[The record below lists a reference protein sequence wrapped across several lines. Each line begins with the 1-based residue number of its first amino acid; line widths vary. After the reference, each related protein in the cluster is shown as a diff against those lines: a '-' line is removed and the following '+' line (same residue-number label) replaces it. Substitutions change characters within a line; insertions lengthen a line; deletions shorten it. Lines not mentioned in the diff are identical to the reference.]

1 MVSSDQDNSLQV
13 LDLATNA
20 CHWLEA
26 VGLCTVLQVAIAWY
40 EGDLQKRWASD
51 PEASFEM
58 LAEIREMLESYLLRH
73 PDVAQE
79 AYSIVSA
86 GSSTESP
93 GPQKLRATQTHQ
105 PSPPREA
112 STATEETRPSA
123 AKARP
128 STSLDALRLSK
139 NVSLALETQGI
150 RTVEQLMVMS
160 EEAIRNLGSPSVRL
174 REEIRSKLRA
184 FLDSPSSPWT
194 SLQVLDLSVRAKR
207 ALMRAGFRTVE
218 HLAAVPESAIWDVP
232 NIGEKSLNEIRAK
245 LEAYCTEFPDKCQS
259 PAEGI
264 WNEGSTAPVKD
275 DSSPLEVANPQLSSE
290 YSGSPV
296 HAPVEALGLSDS
308 VSKVLRSAGCYT
320 ALDVAMIVQGGLL
333 RNRRHLDAE
342 AWADIGTQL
351 DAFFAQHP
359 LFVRPAPLKE
369 LGLSVRSYN
378 ALLRYGVFSVDGLSR
393 LSDEELWNIR
403 GIGAGSVAEI
413 YEKLTSY
420 LKIHPEHVRLNSVLL
435 EGEPTAV
442 SSPSL
447 PPPPPPPET
456 VADRDQLAESRTKGI
471 PLDEIGVERLG
482 LLPIYENALLKNKIR
497 TIGELAQEPRGK
509 WSHRAEISH
518 QLERYLAW
526 LMEQDSTVLSSE
538 VANLGISPLLRMKL
552 AEASLE
558 NLVRKGFKMLRSR
571 EQQILSWRYGLDGDT
586 LTLQEAGERLD
597 VTRERVRQIQK
608 RALTELRRNHVIFR
622 PLKVFLLHLIAQA
635 GGLIDERQVEMA
647 LHDEL
652 VVGNI
657 DPVGVARLVFDIT
670 DAVKWQ
676 TNLRAWGV
684 VSLPLHEL
692 EEVQKLLINILGEEG
707 APLPLDELFSRFK
720 ATHFYKNWR
729 DPVSDNVI
737 RACLEV
743 AAEVSIDERGLCSL
757 VKWEGRRPD

>member
-1 MVSSDQDNSLQV
+1 MMTACEEDNSLEV
-13 LDLATNA
+13 LDLGTNA

-26 VGLCTVLQVAIAWY
+26 VGLCTVLQVAVAWY
-40 EGDLQKRWASD
+40 NGDLQKRWASD

-58 LAEIREMLESYLLRH
+58 LAEIRERLESYLLRH

-86 GSSTESP
+86 GSSTDSST
-93 GPQKLRATQTHQ
+93 AQTNQ
-105 PSPPREA
+105 PSPLRKV
-112 STATEETRPSA
+112 STAVEETRSSA
-123 AKARP
+123 VTARP
-128 STSLDALRLSK
+128 STSLEALRLSRS
-139 NVSLALETQGI
+139 VSLALETQGI
-150 RTVEQLMVMS
+150 RTLEQLIVMS
-160 EEAIRNLGSPSVRL
+160 EEAIRNLGSPGVRL
-174 REEIRSKLRA
+174 TEEIRSKLQA

-194 SLQVLDLSVRAKR
+194 SLQALDLTVRTKR

-218 HLAAVPESAIWDVP
+218 HLAAVPVAAIRDVP
-232 NIGEKSLNEIRAK
+232 NIGEKSLNEIRTK
-245 LEAYCTEFPDKCQS
+245 LEAYCTEFPDKCLS
-259 PAEGI
+259 PADGP
-264 WNEGSTAPVKD
+264 WNEGSTASVTD
-275 DSSPLEVANPQLSSE
+275 DSGSLEVASPQVSSE
-290 YSGSPV
+290 YYGSPV

-308 VSKVLRSAGCYT
+308 INKVLRSAGCYT

-342 AWADIGTQL
+342 AWAEIGTQL

-359 LFVRPAPLKE
+359 LLVRPAPLKA

-420 LKIHPEHVRLNSVLL
+420 LKLHPEHVRLNSVLL
-435 EGEPTAV
+435 EGEPSAV
-442 SSPSL
+442 SSPSP

-456 VADRDQLAESRTKGI
+456 VADRDQLAESLRKGI
-471 PLDEIGVERLG
+471 PLDEIRVERLG
-482 LLPIYENALLKNKIR
+482 LLPIYQNALLKNNIR
-497 TIGELAQEPRGK
+497 TIGELAKEPRGK

-558 NLVRKGFKMLRSR
+558 NLVRKGFKTLRGR
-571 EQQILSWRYGLDGDT
+571 EKQIISWRYGLDGDT
-586 LTLQEAGERLD
+586 LTLQAAGERLEI
-597 VTRERVRQIQK
+597 TRERVRQIQK
-608 RALTELRRNHVIFR
+608 RALTKLRRNHATIR

-652 VVGNI
+652 VAGNI
-657 DPVGVARLVFDIT
+657 DPVGVARLVFDTT

-676 TNLRAWGV
+676 TNLQAWGV

-692 EEVQKLLINILGEEG
+692 EDVQKLLVGILEEEG
-707 APLPLDELFSRFK
+707 APLPLDEMISRFK
-720 ATHFYKNWR
+720 ATPFYKNWR
-729 DPVSDNVI
+729 HPVSDNVV
-737 RACLEV
+737 RACLKV
-743 AAEVSIDERGLCSL
+743 DAQVSIDESGLCKL
-757 VKWEGRRPD
+757 QKWAS